1 MDNEISRKIIEFA
14 YDYQTLDADVI
25 RQAVPDA
32 DVYTAEEVHEVIQED
47 YERMSRVIEHST
59 VHPDY
64 QRRQCVVYE

>member
-1 MDNEISRKIIEFA
+1 MNNEVTKRIVQFA

-32 DVYTAEEVHEVIQED
+32 EVYTAEEVHNVIQED
-47 YERMSRVIEHST
+47 YERMSRVIEHGN

-64 QRRQCVVYE
+64 QGKQCVVYN